1 MPAHE
6 AHAWWAEVEDIRAR
20 IEARRAGAEET
31 RDPAPRLL
39 GLEGGRTVRPAA
51 MSHQHLAA
59 VPERSQRR
67 TVRVS
72 ESRPP
77 APRRRPLYDAPA
89 QQQAPAIRRRPE
101 RRARPLVANPD
112 RIALWAVL
120 LGLVMLLVCIGSAGA
135 ATTLGT
141 RTLKAPMEGRD
152 VRQLQN
158 ALRRLSLLDAGATA
172 HFGPLTRRAVVRFQ
186 RTRCLTPDG
195 IAGPATIQAI
205 VARTRRCHTAG
216 AAVPGRASVL
226 THRRVVTWYGPGWY
240 GRSTACGRTLTP
252 RLIGLADRHLPC
264 GTVVHL
270 AHGSRIVDAVVVDR
284 GPYAHGVDYD
294 LTWGAARAL
303 GVLAAGRASV
313 RSSH

>member
-6 AHAWWAEVEDIRAR
+6 AHAWWAEVEDVRAR

-31 RDPAPRLL
+31 PTAAPRLL
-39 GLEGGRTVRPAA
+39 ALDGGRTVRPAA

-59 VPERSQRR
+59 VPERAARR

-72 ESRPP
+72 EQRPP
-77 APRRRPLYDAPA
+77 APRRRPLHDAPRPV
-89 QQQAPAIRRRPE
+89 QTPTIRRQPD
-101 RRARPLVANPD
+101 RRARPLAANPD

-135 ATTLGT
+135 ATSLGS

-152 VRQLQN
+152 VRQLQS
-158 ALRRLSLLDAGATA
+158 ALRRLGLLDAGATA
-172 HFGPLTRRAVVRFQ
+172 HFGSLTRRAVIRFQ

-195 IAGPATIQAI
+195 IAGPVTIGAI
-205 VARTRRCHTAG
+205 VARTPRCHD
-216 AAVPGRASVL
+216 AATPGRAAAL
-226 THRRVVTWYGPGWY
+226 PHTRVVTWYGPGWY
-240 GRSTACGRTLTP
+240 GRSTACGQTLTP

-270 AHGSRIVDAVVVDR
+270 ARGSRAVDAVVVDR
-284 GPYAHGVDYD
+284 GPYADGVDYD

-303 GVLAAGRASV
+303 GVLEAGRASV